1 MRLLRGFRNQWPDRT
16 IGPMAHRSH
25 IIATAAEVVLDR
37 HVRGDE
43 AKCAAAA
50 ERVGGS
56 PADRAAAEFFCG
68 ALIFMAEEAG
78 TQAVRDVLGRHRLA
92 LAGARS

>member
-1 MRLLRGFRNQWPDRT
+1 
-16 IGPMAHRSH
+16 MAARSD

-37 HVRGDE
+37 RIRGDE

-56 PADRAAAEFFCG
+56 PADRASAEFFAG
-68 ALIFMAEEAG
+68 ALIFMLEESGAG
-78 TQAVRDVLGRHRLA
+78 AVRDVLERHRLA
-92 LAGARS
+92 GIVR